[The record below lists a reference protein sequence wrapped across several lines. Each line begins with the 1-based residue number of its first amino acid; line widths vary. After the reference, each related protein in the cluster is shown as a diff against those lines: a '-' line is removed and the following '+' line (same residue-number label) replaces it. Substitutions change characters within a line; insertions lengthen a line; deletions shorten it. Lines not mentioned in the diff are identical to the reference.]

1 MKTLLSQLIKN
12 RSIKHKKKICIDKKF
27 NKQLKRHMMHQ
38 KIGIILFL
46 VICLVG
52 VITIFII
59 TFGSIFGIT

>member
-12 RSIKHKKKICIDKKF
+12 RSVKQEKRICIDKKF

-46 VICLVG
+46 VICIVSL
-52 VITIFII
+52 ISIFII
-59 TFGSIFGIT
+59 AFGSIFGIT